1 MEEEMER
8 VNCKMKKMVVFLKD
22 CLRKV
27 KCVDLER
34 KHGQMERDMKENG
47 KMVKCMGKENSFG
60 KKVKCTRVNMSMEL
74 VMVMG
79 NIVGQ
84 MEEHTKGDGKME

>member
-1 MEEEMER
+1 MEEEMGR
-8 VNCKMKKMVVFLKD
+8 VDYKMKKMVVFLKD

-27 KCVDLER
+27 KCVGLEL

-47 KMVKCMGKENSFG
+47 KMAKCMGKESSFG
-60 KKVKCTRVNMSMEL
+60 KKAKCIRVNMSMEL

-84 MEEHTKGDGKME
+84 MEEHTKGVGKME